1 MPNSIR
7 AFFTRNQG
15 TKTHRLALGGIVL
28 LIVCAALAGGSAVAY
43 SVFAR
48 GAQQKASPTP
58 ADLFMQS
65 VMTQDGGLGWN
76 QLCPELQAQ
85 IPKIELI
92 REANVQ
98 HASDLSQKVSLS
110 MEPLGVHALAKTGAL
125 HLYLVTARKPD
136 GWESQR
142 IYAVMTRSGGCVAD
156 VQHIDPSNR

>member
-1 MPNSIR
+1 MLNSIR
-7 AFFTRNQG
+7 ACFTSYLG
-15 TKTHRLALGGIVL
+15 TRPHRLVLGGIML
-28 LIVCAALAGGSAVAY
+28 LIVCAVLAGGSAVAY

-48 GAQQKASPTP
+48 GAQKASPTP

-92 REANVQ
+92 REANMQ

-110 MEPLGVHALAKTGAL
+110 MEPLGVHALAKASAL

-142 IYAVMTRSGGCVAD
+142 IYAVMTRSGGCVED
-156 VQHIDPSNR
+156 VQHIDPSNQ

>member
-7 AFFTRNQG
+7 AFFTKYLGTRN
-15 TKTHRLALGGIVL
+15 HRLVLGWVML
-28 LIVCAALAGGSAVAY
+28 LIVCAALAGGSAFAY

-48 GAQQKASPTP
+48 GEQKAAPTP

-142 IYAVMTRSGGCVAD
+142 IYAVMTRSAGCVED